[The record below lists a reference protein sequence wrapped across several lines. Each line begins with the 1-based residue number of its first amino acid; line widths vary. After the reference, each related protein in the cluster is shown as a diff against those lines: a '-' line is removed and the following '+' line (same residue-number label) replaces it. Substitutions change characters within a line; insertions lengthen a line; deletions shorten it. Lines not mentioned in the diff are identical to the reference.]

1 MGAAYRASGRTTPI
15 MDVFAIHPYGDN
27 SSQPP
32 TFEHPNSTSIGVAD
46 YGKLVALLGQAF
58 DGTAQPG
65 STLPILY
72 DEYGVESLIPP
83 ADAALYSGTEP
94 TTTKPV
100 DEATQ
105 AAYYEQAL
113 ALTFC
118 QPNVEG
124 IFLFHA
130 FDEPALDRW
139 QSGLYYA
146 NGTPKSSL
154 PGVRDAIIKIRRG
167 IITQC
172 AALRVTPKLR
182 YLLWPR
188 RAALRKGRVVLAFAC
203 DVDCRYNTTV
213 AKQRRTGVAVGGT
226 RTVVTFPQ
234 RVAKGTYRVRLTLVA
249 TMNAGEP
256 LAVRSPPLQVP
267 AQVVKVP

>member
-1 MGAAYRASGRTTPI
+1 RDTHSPAVFIQDLGTAYRASGRTSPI
-15 MDVFAIHPYGDN
+15 MDGFAFHPYEDM
-27 SSQPP
+27 SSSPP
-32 TFEHPNSTSIGVAD
+32 DSTHPTTTTIALAD

-154 PGVRDAIIKIRRG
+154 PGV
-167 IITQC
+167 
-172 AALRVTPKLR
+172 
-182 YLLWPR
+182 
-188 RAALRKGRVVLAFAC
+188 
-203 DVDCRYNTTV
+203 
-213 AKQRRTGVAVGGT
+213 
-226 RTVVTFPQ
+226 
-234 RVAKGTYRVRLTLVA
+234 
-249 TMNAGEP
+249 
-256 LAVRSPPLQVP
+256 
-267 AQVVKVP
+267 